1 MRLQSLLD
9 EKLEQCLEQGLE
21 QGRVQGK
28 LSMLLELYADGT
40 ISLADAVKNSN
51 MSEEEFLAFAKGKLR
66 TPNPLQKAPGES
78 PGLFLYTKETCGSVS
93 ASVAPHFGR
102 DYCPMLSIPIST
114 MVLCFHILLLQSIP
128 LKKRSDFCKDRTNN
142 EETQAR

>member
-66 TPNPLQKAPGES
+66 TPNPL
-78 PGLFLYTKETCGSVS
+78 
-93 ASVAPHFGR
+93 
-102 DYCPMLSIPIST
+102 
-114 MVLCFHILLLQSIP
+114 
-128 LKKRSDFCKDRTNN
+128 
-142 EETQAR
+142 

>member
-40 ISLADAVKNSN
+40 ISLADAVKKSHL
-51 MSEEEFLAFAKGKLR
+51 SEEEFRALA
-66 TPNPLQKAPGES
+66 QKE
-78 PGLFLYTKETCGSVS
+78 
-93 ASVAPHFGR
+93 R
-102 DYCPMLSIPIST
+102 
-114 MVLCFHILLLQSIP
+114 QS
-128 LKKRSDFCKDRTNN
+128 N
-142 EETQAR
+142 